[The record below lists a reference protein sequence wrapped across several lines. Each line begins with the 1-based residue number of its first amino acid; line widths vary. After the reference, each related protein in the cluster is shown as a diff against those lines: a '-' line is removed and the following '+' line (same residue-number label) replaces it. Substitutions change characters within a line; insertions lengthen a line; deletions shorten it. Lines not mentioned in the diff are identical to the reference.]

1 MQALPCT
8 VLGGEM
14 KFKKLGKTGI
24 SVSEICLGTMT
35 WGQQNTQAEAH
46 EQLEYAWSRGINFL
60 DTAEMYP
67 VPPNAETQGRTETY
81 IGTWLAARGKRD
93 DVVVATK
100 VTGRAERNGL
110 NYIREMPVR
119 LDKRNITAAL
129 EASLRRLQTDYVD
142 LYQLHWPDRLVPIFG
157 GTEYV
162 HAPDPKDVPIEE
174 TLGVLGELVAAGK
187 VRAVGL
193 SNETPWGVM
202 QFLRAAET
210 LGLPR
215 VASIQNAYSLV
226 NRTFESGL
234 SEIAMRE
241 DVGLLPYSPL
251 AGGAL
256 SGKYIGGAKP
266 EGARMTISNRFSRY
280 ATKQGERAFEAYVA
294 LARQHGV
301 DPCQMA
307 LAYVAAKPF
316 VTSTIIGATS
326 MAQLKT
332 DIDGFDLTLSADLL
346 AGIEAIHKD
355 SPNPCP

>member
-1 MQALPCT
+1 MRFKQ
-8 VLGGEM
+8 LGR
-14 KFKKLGKTGI
+14 TGI

-35 WGQQNTQAEAH
+35 WGEQNSEAEAH
-46 EQLEYAWSRGINFL
+46 EQLNYAWSRGINFL

-67 VPPNAETQGRTETY
+67 IPPCAETQGRTETY

-93 DVVVATK
+93 DVVIATK
-100 VTGRAERNGL
+100 VAGRGERNGITYL
-110 NYIREMPVR
+110 RPLPIR

-129 EASLRRLQTDYVD
+129 EASLQRLQTDYVD
-142 LYQLHWPDRLVPIFG
+142 LYQLHWPDRLTPLFG
-157 GTEYV
+157 GTDYV
-162 HAPDPKDVPIEE
+162 HAPSAEDVPIEE
-174 TLGVLGELVAAGK
+174 TLGVLGELVNAGK
-187 VRAVGL
+187 VRAIGL

-202 QFLRAAET
+202 QFLQAAEKH
-210 LGLPR
+210 GLPR

-226 NRTFESGL
+226 NRTFEPGL
-234 SEIAMRE
+234 SEIALRE

-251 AGGAL
+251 AGGTL
-256 SGKYIGGAKP
+256 SGKYIGGARP
-266 EGARMTISNRFSRY
+266 AGSRMTISNRFTRY
-280 ATKQGERAFEAYVA
+280 KSPQAERAIEAYVA
-294 LARQHGV
+294 LARQYGL

-307 LAYVAAKPF
+307 LAYVAAKAF

-332 DIDGFDLTLSADLL
+332 DIDGFDLTLSPDVV

>member
-1 MQALPCT
+1 
-8 VLGGEM
+8 M
-14 KFKKLGKTGI
+14 KFKDIGKTGI

-35 WGQQNTQAEAH
+35 WGEQNTEAEAH
-46 EQLEYAWSRGINFL
+46 EQLDYAWSRGINFL

-67 VPPNAETQGRTETY
+67 VPPRAETQGRTESY
-81 IGTWLAARGKRD
+81 IGNWLAARGKRD
-93 DVVVATK
+93 DVVIATK
-100 VTGRAERNGL
+100 VAGRGERNGIDYL
-110 NYIREMPVR
+110 RPLPIR

-129 EASLRRLQTDYVD
+129 EASLRRLRTDYVD
-142 LYQLHWPDRLVPIFG
+142 LYQLHWPDRLTPLFG
-157 GTEYV
+157 RTEYV
-162 HAPDPKDVPIEE
+162 HAPDPQDVPIEE

-187 VRAVGL
+187 VRAIGL

-226 NRTFESGL
+226 NRTFEAGL
-234 SEIAMRE
+234 SEIALRE

-251 AGGAL
+251 GGGAL
-256 SGKYIGGAKP
+256 SGKYIGGARP
-266 EGARMTISNRFSRY
+266 EGARMTIFNRFTRY
-280 ATKQGERAFEAYVA
+280 GSPQGERAIEAYVK

-326 MAQLKT
+326 MAQLKN
-332 DIDGFDLTLSADLL
+332 DSDGFDLTLSADLL
-346 AGIEAIHKD
+346 AGIEATHKE

>member
-1 MQALPCT
+1 MRFKQ
-8 VLGGEM
+8 LGR
-14 KFKKLGKTGI
+14 TGI

-35 WGQQNTQAEAH
+35 WGEQNSEAEAH
-46 EQLEYAWSRGINFL
+46 EQLNYAWSRGINFL

-67 VPPNAETQGRTETY
+67 IPPCAETQGRTETY

-93 DVVVATK
+93 DVVIATK
-100 VTGRAERNGL
+100 VAGRGERNGITYL
-110 NYIREMPVR
+110 RPLPIR

-129 EASLRRLQTDYVD
+129 EASLQRLQTDYVD
-142 LYQLHWPDRLVPIFG
+142 LYQLHWPDRLTPLFG
-157 GTEYV
+157 GTDYV
-162 HAPDPKDVPIEE
+162 HAPSPEDVPIEE
-174 TLGVLGELVAAGK
+174 TLGVLGELVNAGK
-187 VRAVGL
+187 VRAIGL

-202 QFLRAAET
+202 QFLQAAEKH
-210 LGLPR
+210 GLPR

-226 NRTFESGL
+226 NRTFEPGL
-234 SEIAMRE
+234 SEIALRE

-251 AGGAL
+251 AGGTL
-256 SGKYIGGAKP
+256 SGKYIGGARP
-266 EGARMTISNRFSRY
+266 AGSRMTISNRFTRY
-280 ATKQGERAFEAYVA
+280 KSPQAERAIEAYVA
-294 LARQHGV
+294 LARQYGL

-307 LAYVAAKPF
+307 LAYVAAKAF

-332 DIDGFDLTLSADLL
+332 DIDGFDLTLSPDVV